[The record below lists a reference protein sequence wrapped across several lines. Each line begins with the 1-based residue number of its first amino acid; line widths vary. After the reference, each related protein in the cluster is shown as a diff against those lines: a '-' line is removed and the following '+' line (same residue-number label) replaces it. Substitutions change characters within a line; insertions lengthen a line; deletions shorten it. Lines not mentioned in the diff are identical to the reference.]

1 MTIKSRKNVSVLNKV
16 EASGEVLVE
25 AALFVQYQ
33 KFYVMGRQFHI
44 VIQELL

>member
-25 AALFVQYQ
+25 AALF
-33 KFYVMGRQFHI
+33 GD
-44 VIQELL
+44 